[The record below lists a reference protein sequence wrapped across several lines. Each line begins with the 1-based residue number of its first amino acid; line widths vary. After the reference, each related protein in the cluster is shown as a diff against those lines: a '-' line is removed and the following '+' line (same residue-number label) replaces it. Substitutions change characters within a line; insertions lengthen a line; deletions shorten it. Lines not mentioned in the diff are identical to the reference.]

1 MRQMSEFCLKCF
13 NRLNNE
19 QLTDQDIEL
28 SDDLELCEG
37 CGEYKVIVLMVKVTK
52 SKFEQRKSIK

>member
-1 MRQMSEFCLKCF
+1 MAEFCLPCF

>member
-1 MRQMSEFCLKCF
+1 MSEFCLKCF

-37 CGEYKVIVLMVKVTK
+37 CSEYKVIVLMVKVTK

>member
-1 MRQMSEFCLKCF
+1 MAEFCLPCF

-37 CGEYKVIVLMVKVTK
+37 CSEYKVIVLMVKVTK